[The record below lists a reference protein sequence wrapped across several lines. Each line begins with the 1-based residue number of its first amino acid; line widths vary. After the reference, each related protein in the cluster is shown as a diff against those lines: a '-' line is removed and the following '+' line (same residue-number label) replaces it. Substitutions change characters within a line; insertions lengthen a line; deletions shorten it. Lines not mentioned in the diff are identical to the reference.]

1 MSEQPKLEIWYEVG
15 NDGHPEPGT
24 PVWVR
29 LKLSAPG
36 KNFSKPEIAM
46 AASKRRGVFWKFLKE
61 SNDESIS
68 DYDLWTWIESPPYSD
83 ESLRSSR

>member
-15 NDGHPEPGT
+15 NDGHPKPGT

-36 KNFSKPEIAM
+36 KNFGKPMIAVSV
-46 AASKRRGVFWKFLKE
+46 SKRRGIYWRFLGE
-61 SNDESIS
+61 TSDEVIN
-68 DYDLWTWIESPPYSD
+68 DYDVWTWIEMPPYS
-83 ESLRSSR
+83 EASPRKPQ